1 MSLERTPLWYV
12 RIGELGR
19 AIEYARRMMEDGFYV
34 NVSGFPVVPWGMDGV
49 RFTTTT
55 FQTDDDLERFMD
67 SLIRNID
74 GLVTPIEW
82 HIDLR

>member
-1 MSLERTPLWYV
+1 
-12 RIGELGR
+12 
-19 AIEYARRMMEDGFYV
+19 MMEDGFYV
-34 NVSGFPVVPWGMDGV
+34 NVSGFPVVPWGMDGI

-55 FQTDDDLERFMD
+55 FQTDGDLERFMD